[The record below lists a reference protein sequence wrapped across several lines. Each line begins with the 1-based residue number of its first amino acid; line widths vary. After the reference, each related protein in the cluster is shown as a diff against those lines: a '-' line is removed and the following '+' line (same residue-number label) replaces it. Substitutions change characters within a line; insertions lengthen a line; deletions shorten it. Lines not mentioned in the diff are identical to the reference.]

1 MKRNYII
8 PAMASLLM
16 LGACDY
22 NEDNFEGLDEMT
34 RPTNVFKKDYTLT
47 DADYATIANNSTN
60 KALAEAAGLS
70 GELSALKTSLTFT
83 DELPGTEYIPAFWQ
97 LPGIQGMTVLQSR
110 LLITSGEHLLL
121 RRKRLMQPL
130 SIVSAMRTM
139 KRHGRVPRIPSLL
152 PQKVLPSMCRVS

>member
-1 MKRNYII
+1 MVFKAFRPFFPTIEKT
-8 PAMASLLM
+8 ASFYALYM

-83 DELPGTEYIPAFWQ
+83 DELPGTEYIPAFLAATWYTGDDGSAIKVTYNQ
-97 LPGIQGMTVLQSR
+97 RPSN
-110 LLITSGEHLLL
+110 
-121 RRKRLMQPL
+121 PL
-130 SIVSAMRTM
+130 SS
-139 KRHGRVPRIPSLL
+139 
-152 PQKVLPSMCRVS
+152 